1 MAVSLVLLV
10 GASLVTRS
18 LANVHNVDPGVDVAR
33 LAFVATGFGQGNASP
48 EERAARLE
56 ELMDRAATRP
66 GVTAVAFTTRLP
78 VQPGGSTTTVVEDYT
93 PPAGTESV
101 ELPFALMSD
110 DDFRTVGLRV
120 TAGRAFGRQDAL
132 GTIPVVLVNET
143 AARRFWDNTNP
154 VGRRV
159 RPQGNPDGWVQVV
172 GVVEDSKVSSLDE
185 RPSPMVCYPVRQS
198 PASGYI
204 LVRTDGN
211 PGALLPGT
219 GTLGHGPH
227 DRTAIAGPSGPRN
240 GAIVSSLW
248 ARSVRPIGFS
258 SGSSAWW

>member
-1 MAVSLVLLV
+1 M
-10 GASLVTRS
+10 
-18 LANVHNVDPGVDVAR
+18 HNVDPGVDVAR

-56 ELMDRAATRP
+56 ELMDRTATHP
-66 GVTAVAFTTRLP
+66 GVTAVAFTTQLP

-185 RPSPMVCYPVRQS
+185 RPSPMCATPYDRAPRLDTSWCVQTATPAPCYPAPVRLGMDPTIDRRSQG
-198 PASGYI
+198 PQA
-204 LVRTDGN
+204 RE
-211 PGALLPGT
+211 T
-219 GTLGHGPH
+219 GL
-227 DRTAIAGPSGPRN
+227 
-240 GAIVSSLW
+240 
-248 ARSVRPIGFS
+248 
-258 SGSSAWW
+258 